1 VYIKTNSKEV
11 YKKRTNIV
19 LDEKLI
25 EKGLK
30 VTGIKTR
37 RELVDHALLELLRRE
52 SQKKILQL
60 RGKVHW
66 EGNLDEM
73 RQMRFSE

>member
-1 VYIKTNSKEV
+1 M
-11 YKKRTNIV
+11 KRTNIV
-19 LDEKLI
+19 LDEELI

-37 RELVDHALLELLRRE
+37 RALVDHALRELLRRE
-52 SQKKILQL
+52 SQKMILQL